1 VELLDT
7 DEGLLGLDRLEGELV
22 EEDEEL
28 VELNERLLE
37 DSPAVNSTVTV
48 PSSVSS
54 SASVART
61 VSDHVWPTA
70 RPDGSVMVISPVDEL
85 MA

>member
-37 DSPAVNSTVTV
+37 DSPAVNSTAPIDGGSFHSLPVK
-48 PSSVSS
+48 SVL
-54 SASVART
+54 VA
-61 VSDHVWPTA
+61 VA
-70 RPDGSVMVISPVDEL
+70 
-85 MA
+85 

>member
-1 VELLDT
+1 M
-7 DEGLLGLDRLEGELV
+7 

-54 SASVART
+54 NASVART
-61 VSDHVWPTA
+61 VSDHTWPAA
-70 RPDGSVMVISPVDEL
+70 RPEASTMVISPVLLL
-85 MA
+85 MAKGS